1 MGQVVRMRM
10 RFEFQ
15 IEKIIAAC
23 DGDVHGALRAL
34 MLVNEYLEGELLAMQ
49 AALATGERSRRRA
62 NYSLH

>member
-1 MGQVVRMRM
+1 MCK

-23 DGDVHGALRAL
+23 DGDLHGAIRAL
-34 MLVNEYLEGELLAMQ
+34 MLVNEHLEGELVAMQ
-49 AALATGERSRRRA
+49 AAMATDRRSRRRA